1 MEKEIKKLKTEV
13 AELTTESSGLAF
25 QLENVKANADR
36 RVSEIEQVLQQE
48 RLQSTPKGN
57 HRAKTTEKLQ

>member
-57 HRAKTTEKLQ
+57 HRGKTTEKLQ